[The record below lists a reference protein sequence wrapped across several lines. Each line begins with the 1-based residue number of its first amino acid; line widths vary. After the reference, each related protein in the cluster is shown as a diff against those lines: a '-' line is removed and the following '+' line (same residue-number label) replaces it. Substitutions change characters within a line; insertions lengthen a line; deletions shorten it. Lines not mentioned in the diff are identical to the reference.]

1 MESSYGPHFRIERE
15 SGIFRVA
22 IDRPATKNAL
32 SDPMW
37 RSLAQMLRDFA
48 ANPDDRVFVL
58 SGAAGCFC
66 AGGDISGAQSG
77 PEPAPTREEIIE
89 RTRATVS
96 AVCLAMHEAP
106 KPIIAAVD
114 GVAAGAGANLAFGCD
129 LVIASSRAR
138 FSEIFIRHGL
148 SMDSG
153 GTWLLPRL
161 VGLLKAK
168 ELAFYGDWIDAAE
181 ARAIGL
187 VNAVV
192 EPNELDQTVQDWALR
207 LADKS
212 STAIGAMKTHL
223 NRAFDYTFPDAL
235 EIEADSLATTITS
248 PEVRERIRQFFEKS
262 KGREL

>member
-1 MESSYGPHFRIERE
+1 MESSYGSNFRVERN

-22 IDRPATKNAL
+22 IDRPETKNAL

-58 SGAAGCFC
+58 TGTEGCFC

-77 PEPAPTREEIIE
+77 SETVPTREEIIE

-96 AVCLAMHEAP
+96 ALCLAMHEAP
-106 KPIIAAVD
+106 KPTIAAVD

-129 LVIASSRAR
+129 LVIASNRAR
-138 FSEIFIRHGL
+138 FNEIFIRHGL

-161 VGLLKAK
+161 IGLQKAK

-192 EPNELDQTVQDWALR
+192 EPDELDDAVQDWALR
-207 LADKS
+207 LAEKS
-212 STAIGAMKTHL
+212 PTAIGAMKAQL
-223 NRAFDYTFPDAL
+223 NAAFDHTFPEAL
-235 EIEADSLATTITS
+235 EMETDSLATTITS

-262 KGREL
+262 KGRKS